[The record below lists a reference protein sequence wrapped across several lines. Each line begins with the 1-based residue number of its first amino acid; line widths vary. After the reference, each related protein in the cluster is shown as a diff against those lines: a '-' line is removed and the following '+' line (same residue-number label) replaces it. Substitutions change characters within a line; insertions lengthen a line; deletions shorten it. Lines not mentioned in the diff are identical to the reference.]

1 MHILN
6 WFGEWNRRVEVP
18 DRSRGVRG
26 AVFVAALV
34 VAAAPASAAAQ
45 EPAVVTGRVTGAGG
59 APLGSATV
67 AIAELGVGATT
78 RADGSYSFTV
88 PGARVQGQTTTLTA
102 RLIGYKPDSA
112 RVTLR
117 SGNITQDFSLET
129 NPLQLGEVVIT
140 GAGTSAEVEKIGTVR
155 NTVSADQIIRSNEPN
170 LVQALAGKAPNVQVS
185 QSSGEPGASS
195 HIRMRGVRSL
205 SGTGQPLFVVDGM
218 PIDNFSYSTS
228 NFNPIDELGSGE
240 GSGTAQT
247 NRAAD
252 INPDDIE
259 NIEILKGPA
268 ASAIYGARAAQ
279 GVVLITTK
287 RGRPGPTRY
296 SLRSSYSWD
305 EVTREYPL
313 QKRYGAGSGGVAA
326 DCAAGDATCV
336 RSWGAAIPAGT
347 EVFDHAME
355 AFDTGHITDNSLGIS
370 GGTDRTSF
378 YFSLSRLHNEGIFK
392 GPNNEYERTTV
403 RLNASHRLIDD
414 LNLGANVSYADSR
427 GQFVHRG
434 NNANGLALGLL
445 RTPPDFDNRVWKDE
459 NGLQRSYR
467 VPNRT
472 PADARVSSGF
482 DNPFWAL
489 YENENTARVGRV
501 FGNIAADYTPNG
513 WFRLNYTLGVD
524 QSTDERLEGMP
535 IGSAG
540 EGAEGRVTEGTIV
553 NNQLDH
559 NLTGTA
565 TYSVS
570 PVFGGTLTLG
580 HNLNERST
588 RQLSAVGR
596 TMVATRP
603 FKLTNTVSRD
613 LPLDTEENIRQES
626 FFGQA
631 TFDLFDQ
638 LFLVAA
644 LRNDGSSTFSESHRR
659 SWFPKA
665 SAAWTFTD
673 YLANQSW
680 LTFGKLRV
688 AYGEAGQEPDAYL
701 TSPTF
706 DGATPISGVV
716 QGTGLS
722 PTQAGFGGLVTALTK
737 AADVLKP
744 ERTKEFEAG
753 FDIGLWE
760 EMADL
765 SFTLYRSRT
774 EDVILLTPLAP
785 STGYYV
791 EAQNSAE
798 FSNRGVEVSLNV
810 RPLRSERYN
819 WDIGLQWARNRSMV
833 EQLDAADFIRL
844 DGINTISPYAVAKE
858 GQPVGVFYDY
868 GLARCGISP
877 GGMDA
882 VIEDVDLDV
891 VCAGQPRGALYIADN
906 GFPVGD
912 DNLRVIGDPNPD
924 WTGSLQS
931 SFSFGK
937 VRLSGL
943 AEIKKG
949 GVINNGTKGALL
961 AYGTHKDTEQRANC
975 TSTSAGF
982 VCTGNEKV
990 FGQKGFY
997 EGPVVGPGA
1006 NTPVPIG
1013 QNWYGSGALALG
1025 NCLFSGYSE
1034 ECMEDGG
1041 YVKLRELAVAYT
1053 VDTDWVQ
1060 RQLGFTS
1067 VELRLAGRNLKTWT
1081 DYTGFDPETEFG
1093 QAIQRTRGMDYFNMP
1108 QSRSFILSVALNR

>member
-6 WFGEWNRRVEVP
+6 WFGEWNHRV
-18 DRSRGVRG
+18 DRPGPAGMLR
-26 AVFVAALV
+26 AVALGAALALALPSGV
-34 VAAAPASAAAQ
+34 EAQ
-45 EPAVVTGRVTGAGG
+45 EAALVTGRVTTSGG
-59 APLGSATV
+59 APLASVTV
-67 AIAELGVGATT
+67 AIADLGVGATT
-78 RADGSYSFTV
+78 RADGNYSFTV
-88 PGARVQGQTTTLTA
+88 PSARVQGQTVTLTA
-102 RLIGYKPDSA
+102 RLIGYKQSSLQI
-112 RVTLR
+112 TLR
-117 SGNITQDFSLET
+117 PGTSTHNFSLET
-129 NPLQLGEVVIT
+129 NPLQLGEVIIT
-140 GAGTSAEVEKIGTVR
+140 GAGTSSEVEKIGTVR
-155 NTVSADQIIRSNEPN
+155 NTVSSDQILRSNEPN

-195 HIRMRGVRSL
+195 HIRMRGQRSL

-228 NFNPIDELGSGE
+228 NFNPVDELGSGE
-240 GSGTAQT
+240 GAGTAQT

-259 NIEILKGPA
+259 SIEILKGA
-268 ASAIYGARAAQ
+268 AAGAIYGARAAQ

-296 SLRSSYSWD
+296 SFRSSYSWD

-313 QKRYGAGSGGVAA
+313 QKRYGAGARGVAA
-326 DCAAGDATCV
+326 TCPGSTCV
-336 RSWGAAIPAGT
+336 RSWGAPIAAGAP
-347 EVFDHAME
+347 VFDHANE
-355 AFDTGHITDNSLGIS
+355 AFDTGHITDNNMSVS
-370 GGTDRTSF
+370 GGTDRTGF
-378 YFSLSRLHNEGIFK
+378 YFSLSRLHNEGVFK
-392 GPNNEYERTTV
+392 GPNNEFERTTV
-403 RLNASHRLIDD
+403 RLNASHRLVND
-414 LNLGANVSYADSR
+414 LNLGANISYADSR

-467 VPNRT
+467 FPNRT
-472 PADARVSSGF
+472 PADARASSGF

-489 YENENTARVGRV
+489 YEGENTARVGRV
-501 FGNIAADYTPNG
+501 FGNIAADYTPNA
-513 WFRLNYTLGVD
+513 WFRVNYTLGAD
-524 QSTDERLEGMP
+524 YSNDERLEGMP

-540 EGAEGRVTEGTIV
+540 EGAQGRITEGNIV
-553 NNQLDH
+553 NSQLDH
-559 NLTGTA
+559 NLAATA

-570 PVFGGTLTLG
+570 PSFGGTVTLG

-588 RQLSAVGR
+588 RQISVVGR

-613 LPLDTEENIRQES
+613 IPLDTEENIRQES

-638 LFLVAA
+638 LYLTAA

-665 SAAWTFTD
+665 SAAWTFTN
-673 YLANQSW
+673 YLADQPW
-680 LTFGKLRV
+680 LSFGKLRV

-722 PTQAGFGGLVTALTK
+722 PTQAGFGGLVTALAK

-753 FDIGLWE
+753 FDIGVWE
-760 EMADL
+760 DIADL

-798 FSNRGVEVSLNV
+798 FSNKGLEVSLNL
-810 RPLRSERYN
+810 RPLRSERFN
-819 WDIGLQWARNRSMV
+819 WDVGLQWARNRSKV
-833 EQLDAADFIRL
+833 EQLNAAEFIYL
-844 DGINTISPYAVAKE
+844 DGINTISPYAVAME

-882 VIEDVDLDV
+882 VIAGVDLAT
-891 VCAGQPRGALYIADN
+891 VCAGQPRGALYIAEN

-912 DNLRVIGDPNPD
+912 DNQRVIGDPNPD
-924 WTGSLQS
+924 WTGSIQS
-931 SFSFGK
+931 SFTYGK
-937 VRLSGL
+937 VRFSGL

-961 AYGTHKDTEQRANC
+961 AYGTHKITEQRASC
-975 TSTSAGF
+975 PTLTT
-982 VCTGNEKV
+982 CTGNEKV
-990 FGQKGFY
+990 FGRSGFY

-1006 NTPVPIG
+1006 NKPVPIG
-1013 QNWYGSGALALG
+1013 ENWYGSGALALG

-1053 VDTDWVQ
+1053 LDNDWVQ
-1060 RQLGFTS
+1060 RSLGFTS
-1067 VELRLAGRNLKTWT
+1067 IDLRLAGRNLKTWT

-1108 QSRSFILSVALNR
+1108 QSRSFIFSVGLNR